1 MLTFGIFSDLHNS
14 KGDFEN
20 VINNIFELSDN
31 GESLDSLIMVGD
43 IVYLPTGESMPSSE
57 TYAMI
62 NSNEKFQKLKSSG
75 RLIFA
80 MGNHEF
86 PLHNTKP
93 EVNDL
98 AKRVFREET
107 GLTPEKVTVIDGY
120 HFITAGP
127 NSYAND
133 LSKEQED
140 FIIESVTKA
149 LEADP
154 VKPVF
159 LFIHEPVDNTL
170 YGSEPYDFYSERLES
185 FLKHEP
191 RLVMFSGHM
200 HFPSSDPQ
208 TILQI
213 PGGTTFVYTSS
224 IMGGNGAKTPY
235 TTDRHRNWPCQ
246 AIMMNVDTD
255 TNKVTIKRFYV
266 SSSSPKYLEGGDWVL
281 DIPAMIGEK
290 GKENPDTSIYKY
302 TNKRRELSQ
311 PPYFAEGDSIEVRRV
326 SETGATLFLP
336 TPRQSAEGEDS
347 VGSYYIAEL
356 FNKTECK
363 LEKTS
368 KMLTDYFIENK
379 SDFFKYNISNLTPST
394 DWSLKVTPVTPW
406 LVEGTNSVTVDFS
419 TTAPKFDEV
428 ALDEESTLVY
438 NISADAEFNGNRT
451 NYGNFVMIAADWV
464 TEFEFKAEIDV
475 TGKYRAFL
483 SSASMGNATFEGT
496 VFDGEGNE
504 LAKGDNIIITGGY
517 TNFKEVPLVDVDI
530 KEKGV
535 YTFKFVTPV
544 CDDTISIKDFILK
557 KHK

>member
-20 VINNIFELSDN
+20 VINNVYELSDN
-31 GESLDSLIMVGD
+31 GKSLDSLIMVGD
-43 IVYLPTGESMPSSE
+43 IVYLPTGESMPSAD

-62 NSNEKFQKLKSSG
+62 NSNPKFQELKSSG

-86 PLHNTKP
+86 PLHNRKP
-93 EVNDL
+93 EVCDL

-133 LSKEQED
+133 LSEEQED

-149 LEADP
+149 LNADP

-159 LFIHEPVDNTL
+159 LFVHEPVDNTL
-170 YGSEPYDFYSERLES
+170 YGSEPYDFYSERLEN

-213 PGGTTFVYTSS
+213 PGGTTFIYTSS

-235 TTDRHRNWPCQ
+235 TTDRHRSWPCQ

-255 TNKVTIKRFYV
+255 SNKVIIKRFYV
-266 SSSSPKYLEGGDWVL
+266 SPSSPKYLEGGDWIL
-281 DIPAMIGEK
+281 DIPAMIGER
-290 GKENPDTSIYKY
+290 GKEDPDTSIYKY
-302 TNKRRELSQ
+302 TDKRCELSR
-311 PPYFAEGDSIEVRRV
+311 PPYFAEGDGIEVRSV

-336 TPRQSAEGEDS
+336 VPRQSAEGEDS
-347 VGSYYIAEL
+347 VGAYYIAEL
-356 FNKTECK
+356 YNKTEGSP
-363 LEKTS
+363 EKTS
-368 KMLTDYFIENK
+368 KILTDYFLENK
-379 SDFFKYNISNLTPST
+379 NDYFKYNISNLTPAT
-394 DWSLKVTPVTPW
+394 DWSIKITPVTPW
-406 LVEGTNSVTVDFS
+406 YVEGTNSVTADFS
-419 TTAPKFDEV
+419 TLAPRFEDAEFDE
-428 ALDEESTLVY
+428 ECTLVY
-438 NISADAEFNGNRT
+438 NVSADAKFNGDRT
-451 NYGNFVMIAADWV
+451 NYGTFIMIAGNWE
-464 TEFEFKAEIDV
+464 TEFEFKAELDK

-483 SSASMGNATFEGT
+483 SSASVGNAAFVGAA
-496 VFDGEGNE
+496 FDSNGKE
-504 LAKGDNIIITGGY
+504 LAKGDNVTITGGY
-517 TNFKEVPLVDVDI
+517 TNFKEVPFSDVDI
-530 KEKGV
+530 KEKGS
-535 YTFKFVTPV
+535 YTFKFVTPS
-544 CDDTISIKDFILK
+544 CDDTISIKDLILK